1 MMLFINMRNIS
12 LTLPE
17 FAFVEG
23 SGHEKG
29 GDPLYG
35 RNVILHTRS
44 ASVME
49 VFLKEEV
56 VLNEDVIS
64 FNFSNTNKFGIK
76 ERMIIALHYSAT
88 LDKIADRDTIIE
100 DVLKPAA
107 IWYCGYCDWE
117 DEQDE
122 QDE

>member
-49 VFLKEEV
+49 VFLKEDV

-64 FNFSNTNKFGIK
+64 FNFSNINKFGIK
-76 ERMIIALHYSAT
+76 ERMIIALHCSAT
-88 LDKIADRDTIIE
+88 LDKIADRDIIIE

-122 QDE
+122 

>member
-35 RNVILHTRS
+35 RNVILHTSS

-49 VFLKEEV
+49 VFLKEDV
-56 VLNEDVIS
+56 VLTEDVIS
-64 FNFSNTNKFGIK
+64 FNFSNTNKFGVK
-76 ERMIIALHYSAT
+76 ERMTIALHYSAT
-88 LDKIADRDTIIE
+88 LDKIADRDMIIE

-107 IWYCGYCDWE
+107 IWYCNYCDWE
-117 DEQDE
+117 DEQNE
-122 QDE
+122 

>member
-1 MMLFINMRNIS
+1 MLFINMRNIS

-44 ASVME
+44 ASVVE
-49 VFLKEEV
+49 VFLKDDV
-56 VLNEDVIS
+56 VLNDDILS
-64 FNFSNTNKFGIK
+64 LNFSNANSLGIK
-76 ERMIIALHYSAT
+76 EKLIIALHYSAT
-88 LDKIADRDTIIE
+88 IDKVADRDIIINKI
-100 DVLKPAA
+100 LRPAA
-107 IWYCGYCDWE
+107 KWYCDYCDWE
-117 DEQDE
+117 DNNILYGQ
-122 QDE
+122 

>member
-35 RNVILHTRS
+35 RNVILHTSS

-49 VFLKEEV
+49 VFLKEDV
-56 VLNEDVIS
+56 VLTEDVIS
-64 FNFSNTNKFGIK
+64 FNFSNTNKFGVK
-76 ERMIIALHYSAT
+76 ERMTIALHYSAT
-88 LDKIADRDTIIE
+88 LDKIADRDMIIE
-100 DVLKPAA
+100 DVLKLAA

-122 QDE
+122 